1 MALTKVKSSMLDTGI
16 ADNSTDTA
24 MTIHSSGDI
33 TLAST
38 GSIVVPVGTTAQRPA
53 NTAGSLRYNSTT
65 GGFEGYSTEWGSIGG
80 TSDEYISATPTISS
94 SEANKITV
102 TNHSD
107 YTNVTYKVYQGSTLF
122 PYLQEG
128 GDITLQPTTAG
139 SVSVTVV
146 ATEVGV
152 GKLFS
157 SNSSALTVTLELKS
171 ARYWRL
177 TGWVVQGSIGLRVGH
192 FNMYTGTDG
201 IGGTVTSTSQYSAN
215 REGGSTTA
223 ANASSTALNS
233 NWYDD
238 TPYLGATDWI
248 MIDATS
254 TVDINSI
261 KIGFAG
267 NATYF
272 GASKMILE
280 RSDDNSTWT
289 EVAIFGTGGVTGSSA
304 VLVSARSAI
313 QTINRTA
320 EWN

>member
-1 MALTKVKSSMLDTGI
+1 MLDTGI